1 MISRALI
8 LAVLTVSTALA
19 DFNSVVLE
27 ETRTMPKGGGY
38 STTLDAHRA
47 LASSVDVDR
56 VVRIQAEQ
64 AMPGYCS
71 GATYLVFLKTL
82 QALQDNGAISLS
94 RQTWN
99 ALVPRLR
106 PDGKDTLPDGEGI
119 WGRWNANGP
128 GTARLFHKLGLGR
141 NFTDF
146 SAARPGDFLKI
157 FWTDAVGK
165 KESGHSVV
173 FLGLE
178 TVGGV
183 ETVRFWSS
191 NRPGGFGE
199 SAVPRK
205 KIARAIFSRLENPG
219 KISGWTA
226 LPKSDAYLAKLLRSE
241 SSFTQAARMS
251 GVETLRRGD
260 E

>member
-8 LAVLTVSTALA
+8 FGVLTVSSALA
-19 DFNSVVLE
+19 GFNDVVLQQI
-27 ETRTMPKGGGY
+27 RAMPKGGGY
-38 STTLDAHRA
+38 ATTLAAHAA
-47 LASSVDVDR
+47 LASSVDVADP
-56 VVRIQAEQ
+56 VRIRPEK

-82 QALQDNGAISLS
+82 QALQDNGTISLS
-94 RQTWN
+94 PKTWN
-99 ALVPRLR
+99 ALAPRLR
-106 PDGKDTLPDGEGI
+106 PDGKDTLPDGAGI

-128 GTARLFHKLGLGR
+128 GTACLFHELGLGR

-183 ETVRFWSS
+183 ERVRFWSS

-199 SAVPRK
+199 SSAPRE
-205 KIARAIFSRLENPG
+205 KIVQAIFSRLEHPER
-219 KISGWTA
+219 ISGWTE
-226 LPKSDAYLAKLLRSE
+226 LPETDAYLASLLATE
-241 SSFTQAARMS
+241 SSFPEAMSMS
-251 GVETLRRGD
+251 GIGE
-260 E
+260 

>member
-8 LAVLTVSTALA
+8 LFLLTVSAVLA
-19 DFNSVVLE
+19 DFNRTVLE
-27 ETRTMPKGGGY
+27 EARTMPQGGGY
-38 STTLDAHRA
+38 ATNLDAHRA
-47 LASSVDVDR
+47 LASSVDVADKVR
-56 VVRIQAEQ
+56 VSPEQ

-82 QALQDNGAISLS
+82 KALQENGVISLS
-94 RQTWN
+94 RKTWN

-106 PDGKDTLPDGEGI
+106 PDGTDTLPDGESV

-128 GTARLFHKLGLGR
+128 GTARLFYELGLGR
-141 NFTDF
+141 NFADF

-165 KESGHSVV
+165 RENGHSVI
-173 FLGLE
+173 FLGFQTE
-178 TVGGV
+178 AGV

-199 SAVPRK
+199 SSVPRN
-205 KIARAIFSRLENPG
+205 KIARAIFSRLEHPE
-219 KISGWTA
+219 KISGWGT
-226 LPKSDAYLAKLLRSE
+226 LPKSDAYLASLLTTE
-241 SSFTQAARMS
+241 SSFPEALRMS
-251 GVETLRRGD
+251 GIEKR
-260 E
+260 